1 MQLANWECNVA
12 AARIDQRQFWD
23 AHQCLK
29 RALED
34 LHRNGM
40 MRDMDI
46 LDLPT
51 FHFSGPLVY
60 FPLNFSDVVGHCNSV
75 WTEVE

>member
-1 MQLANWECNVA
+1 MWLDVSGVELQVANWECNVA
-12 AARIDQRQFWD
+12 AVRIDQRRFWD

-51 FHFSGPLVY
+51 FYFSGPYLYVS
-60 FPLNFSDVVGHCNSV
+60 LHQLGWSC
-75 WTEVE
+75 

>member
-1 MQLANWECNVA
+1 MQVANWECNVA
-12 AARIDQRQFWD
+12 AVRIDQRRFWD

-51 FHFSGPLVY
+51 FHFSGPYLYVS
-60 FPLNFSDVVGHCNSV
+60 LHQLGWSC
-75 WTEVE
+75 